1 MQVNRY
7 RFNGSLL
14 VARLLAGV
22 SVVLAVITM
31 AAMLALKNDWSD
43 FGIVASRPVWWTD
56 VLAWAAT
63 TVAVCAAAA
72 VMYVEHI
79 LSDDSVVEDTWDE
92 WSEVNYE

>member
-14 VARLLAGV
+14 VARILTGMA
-22 SVVLAVITM
+22 VVLAVITM
-31 AAMLALKNDWSD
+31 AALLALISDWSG
-43 FGIVASRPVWWTD
+43 FGVIAAKPVWWTD
-56 VLAWAAT
+56 VLAWAVT

-72 VMYVEHI
+72 VMYVEHM